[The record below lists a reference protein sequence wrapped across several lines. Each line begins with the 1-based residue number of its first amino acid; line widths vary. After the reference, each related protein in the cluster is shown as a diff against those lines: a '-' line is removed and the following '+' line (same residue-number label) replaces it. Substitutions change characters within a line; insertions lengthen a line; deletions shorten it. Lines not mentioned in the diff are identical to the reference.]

1 MAEEKTAEE
10 IWAGVLTCLSNEL
23 EHSKFESWI
32 RPITPEDV
40 CDSNKRYSQQRLGER
55 TFFIH
60 DMQSSEGYNK
70 TQL

>member
-32 RPITPEDV
+32 RPITPVSVE
-40 CDSNKRYSQQRLGER
+40 
-55 TFFIH
+55 
-60 DMQSSEGYNK
+60 NK
-70 TQL
+70 TTLSAEIG